1 MDIEKQTLVPN
12 HDLWLLMGKIHHKR
26 MLLRQRELNEYNI
39 PTRQLY
45 MLQLIRDLGSKTT
58 ISEIAKTV
66 EREVESISRQLVSME
81 KDGLIKRTRVSPK
94 SRLLKIELTEKGI
107 KLAKIS
113 GKSKAMDK
121 IISVLNTEEQQ
132 ILYSLLNRMLIAINE
147 YASENNT

>member
-1 MDIEKQTLVPN
+1 MDMEKQTLVPN

-94 SRLLKIELTEKGI
+94 SRLLKIELTEKGSQ
-107 KLAKIS
+107 LAKIS

-132 ILYSLLNRMLIAINE
+132 KLYSLLDRMLIAINE

>member
-1 MDIEKQTLVPN
+1 MDIEKLTLVPN

-26 MLLRQRELNEYNI
+26 MLLRQKELKEYNI

-45 MLQLIRDLGSKTT
+45 MLQLIRDLGLKTT

>member
-26 MLLRQRELNEYNI
+26 MLLRQKELKEYNI

-45 MLQLIRDLGSKTT
+45 MLQLIRDLGLKTT

-132 ILYSLLNRMLIAINE
+132 KLYSLLNRMLIAINE
-147 YASENNT
+147 DASENNT

>member
-1 MDIEKQTLVPN
+1 MNMEKQTLVPN

-26 MLLRQRELNEYNI
+26 MLLRQKELKEYNI

-45 MLQLIRDLGSKTT
+45 MLQLIRDLGLKTT

>member
-1 MDIEKQTLVPN
+1 MEKQTLVPN

-26 MLLRQRELNEYNI
+26 ILLRQRELNEYNI

-45 MLQLIRDLGSKTT
+45 MLQAIRDLGSKTT

-66 EREVESISRQLVSME
+66 EREVESISRQMVSME

-94 SRLLKIELTEKGI
+94 SRLLKIELTEKGSQ
-107 KLAKIS
+107 LAKIS

-132 ILYSLLNRMLIAINE
+132 KLYSLLYRMLIAINE

>member
-1 MDIEKQTLVPN
+1 MEKQTLVSN

-26 MLLRQRELNEYNI
+26 ILLRQRELNEYNI

-45 MLQLIRDLGSKTT
+45 MLQAIRDLGSKTT

-66 EREVESISRQLVSME
+66 EREVESISRQMVTME
-81 KDGLIKRTRVSPK
+81 KDGLITRTRVSPK
-94 SRLLKIELTEKGI
+94 SRLLKIELTERGI

-132 ILYSLLNRMLIAINE
+132 KLYSLLYRMLIAINE
-147 YASENNT
+147 YSSENNT

>member
-1 MDIEKQTLVPN
+1 MEKQTLVPN

-26 MLLRQRELNEYNI
+26 ILLRQRELNEYNI
-39 PTRQLY
+39 PTRQLF
-45 MLQLIRDLGSKTT
+45 MLQIIRDLGSKAT
-58 ISEIAKTV
+58 ISEMAKTV
-66 EREVESISRQLVSME
+66 EREVESISRQMVSME

-94 SRLLKIELTEKGI
+94 SRLLKIELTERGI

-132 ILYSLLNRMLIAINE
+132 KLYSLLYRMLIAINE
-147 YASENNT
+147 YSSENNT

>member
-1 MDIEKQTLVPN
+1 MNMEKQTLVPN

-26 MLLRQRELNEYNI
+26 ILLRQRELNEYNI

-45 MLQLIRDLGSKTT
+45 MLQAIRDLGSKTT

-66 EREVESISRQLVSME
+66 EREVESISRQMVSME
-81 KDGLIKRTRVSPK
+81 KDGLITRTRVSPK
-94 SRLLKIELTEKGI
+94 SRLLKIELTEKGSQ
-107 KLAKIS
+107 LAKIS

-132 ILYSLLNRMLIAINE
+132 KLYSLLYRMLIAINE
-147 YASENNT
+147 YSSENNT

>member
-26 MLLRQRELNEYNI
+26 MLLRQKELKEYNI

-45 MLQLIRDLGSKTT
+45 MLQLIRDLGLKTT

-147 YASENNT
+147 DASENNT

>member
-26 MLLRQRELNEYNI
+26 MLLRQKELKEYNI

-45 MLQLIRDLGSKTT
+45 MLQAIRDLGSKTT

-66 EREVESISRQLVSME
+66 EREVESISRQMVSME

-132 ILYSLLNRMLIAINE
+132 KLYSLLYRMLIAINE
-147 YASENNT
+147 YSSENNT

>member
-1 MDIEKQTLVPN
+1 MEKQTLVPN

-26 MLLRQRELNEYNI
+26 ILLRQRELNEYNI

-45 MLQLIRDLGSKTT
+45 MLQAIRDLGSKTT

-66 EREVESISRQLVSME
+66 EREVESISRQMVSME

-94 SRLLKIELTEKGI
+94 SRLLKIELTERGI

-121 IISVLNTEEQQ
+121 IISVLNTEEQHK
-132 ILYSLLNRMLIAINE
+132 LYSLLYRMLIAINE

>member
-1 MDIEKQTLVPN
+1 MEKQTLVSN

-26 MLLRQRELNEYNI
+26 ILLRQRELSEYNI

-45 MLQLIRDLGSKTT
+45 MLQLIRDLGLKTT

-132 ILYSLLNRMLIAINE
+132 KLYSLLYRMLIAINE
-147 YASENNT
+147 YSSENNT